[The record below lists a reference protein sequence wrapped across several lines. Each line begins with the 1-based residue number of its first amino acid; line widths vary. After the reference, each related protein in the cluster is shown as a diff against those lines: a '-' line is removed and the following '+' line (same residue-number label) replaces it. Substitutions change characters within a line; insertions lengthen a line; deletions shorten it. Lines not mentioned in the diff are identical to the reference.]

1 MTLQVIENWVR
12 KLPQAQQNLPIL
24 SYQGKLYTPLEI
36 LDEVRKN
43 TPLGQALQK
52 KIETGDPPSEN
63 ELYKQRLI
71 QAIQMYIQKHP
82 SAANKPLVAGIIDKQ
97 PVALTPLQLIN
108 EIQNE
113 TKIGKT
119 LIEAEK
125 KQVQRILSLARSG

>member
-12 KLPQAQQNLPIL
+12 KLPQVQQNLPIL
-24 SYQGKLYTPLEI
+24 SYQGKFYTPLEI

-52 KIETGDPPSEN
+52 KIESGDPPSES

-97 PVALTPLQLIN
+97 PVVLTPLQLIN

-125 KQVQRILSLARSG
+125 KQVQRILSLAR